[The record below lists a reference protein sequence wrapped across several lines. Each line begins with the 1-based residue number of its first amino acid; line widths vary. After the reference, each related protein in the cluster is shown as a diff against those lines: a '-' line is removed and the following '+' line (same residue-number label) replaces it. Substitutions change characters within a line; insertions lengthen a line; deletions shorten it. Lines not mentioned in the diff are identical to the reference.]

1 MSLLFA
7 ALPLTVGWI
16 LIGLAESVTVLYIS
30 RICAGLSLGF
40 GYTVLPI
47 YLGEISSDKIRGSI
61 GTLLAVMMK
70 LGILYAYAIGPYV
83 SIPNMAWL
91 AIIPPALFA
100 VTFVWLPES
109 PYYLLG
115 KDQRTAARHSLERLR
130 GHKNVEPELDRMDAA
145 VKKSR
150 ENRGHFR
157 EVLAS
162 DNRMIITI
170 VLVLGIIQHVCGG
183 HAVIGYAQTIFDK
196 IKSDL
201 RGSEASIV
209 LGVVQLVSAIIGAV
223 LVDLL
228 GRKPL
233 LLFAGAGT
241 AVCSTVVGI
250 YFFLERQNVDVSEIG
265 WIPLSAVMVFILCYN
280 VGITTVPYVILGE
293 ICPKHLKAIVA
304 GLYTAVSSVFSFS
317 VGKSFQI
324 VSDSFGSDVAFWT
337 FACFSYAFIPFVCLC
352 IPETKGKP
360 LDVILSE
367 MNVTHAQERNSSVEG
382 DVENTKR

>member
-1 MSLLFA
+1 MAVLFA
-7 ALPLTVGWI
+7 VLPLTVGWI
-16 LIGLAESVTVLYIS
+16 LIALAESVTVLYIS

-47 YLGEISSDKIRGSI
+47 YLGEIASDKIRGSI

-83 SIPNMAWL
+83 SITMMAWL
-91 AIIPPALFA
+91 ALIPPALFA

-150 ENRGHFR
+150 ENRGRFR

-170 VLVLGIIQHVCGG
+170 ILVLGIIQHVCGG

-196 IKSDL
+196 IKSQL
-201 RGSEASIV
+201 RGSEATIV
-209 LGVVQLVSAIIGAV
+209 LGTVQLVSAIIGAV

-250 YFFLERQNVDVSEIG
+250 YFFLERQHVDVSDIG
-265 WIPLSAVMVFILCYN
+265 WIPLLALMVFIVCYN
-280 VGITTVPYVILGE
+280 VGITTIPYVILGE

-304 GLYTAVSSVFSFS
+304 GLYTAVSSVFAFS

-324 VSDSFGSDVAFWT
+324 VSDSCGSDVAFWI
-337 FACFSYAFIPFVCLC
+337 FAGFSYAFIPFVWLC

-367 MNVTHAQERNSSVEG
+367 MNLTHLHVGTSSVEG
-382 DVENTKR
+382 EVENKKR

>member
-1 MSLLFA
+1 MAVLFA
-7 ALPLTVGWI
+7 VVPLTVGWI

-47 YLGEISSDKIRGSI
+47 YLGEIASDKIRGSI

-83 SIPNMAWL
+83 SITMMAWL
-91 AIIPPALFA
+91 ALIPPALFA

-115 KDQRTAARHSLERLR
+115 KEQRTAARHSLERLR
-130 GHKNVEPELDRMDAA
+130 GHKNIDSELDRMDAA
-145 VKKSR
+145 VKKSQ
-150 ENRGHFR
+150 ENRGRFR
-157 EVLAS
+157 EVLAP

-170 VLVLGIIQHVCGG
+170 ILVLGIIQHVCGG
-183 HAVIGYAQTIFDK
+183 HAVIGYAQIIFDK
-196 IKSDL
+196 IKSQL

-209 LGVVQLVSAIIGAV
+209 LGTVQLVSAIIGAV

-250 YFFLERQNVDVSEIG
+250 YFFLERQHVDVSEIG
-265 WIPLSAVMVFILCYN
+265 WIPLSALMVFIVCYN
-280 VGITTVPYVILGE
+280 VGITTIPFVILGE

-304 GLYTAVSSVFSFS
+304 GLYTSVSSVFAFS

-324 VSDSFGSDVAFWT
+324 VSDNLGSDVAFWT
-337 FACFSYAFIPFVCLC
+337 FACFSFAFIPFVWLC

-360 LDVILSE
+360 LDVILGE
-367 MNVTHAQERNSSVEG
+367 MNLTHFHEGNSNVESN
-382 DVENTKR
+382 VENKKR